1 VDVCDE
7 EKKKA
12 ARPTVRVLI
21 FLLMQAVGARNEMF
35 YCDENTTGRV
45 RTQECKFIGESVVT
59 AKILIMSQP
68 CLDKVPR

>member
-12 ARPTVRVLI
+12 ARTTVRVLI

-45 RTQECKFIGESVVT
+45 RTQECKFIPEPVATV
-59 AKILIMSQP
+59 KIVIVSQSY
-68 CLDKVPR
+68 LDNALR